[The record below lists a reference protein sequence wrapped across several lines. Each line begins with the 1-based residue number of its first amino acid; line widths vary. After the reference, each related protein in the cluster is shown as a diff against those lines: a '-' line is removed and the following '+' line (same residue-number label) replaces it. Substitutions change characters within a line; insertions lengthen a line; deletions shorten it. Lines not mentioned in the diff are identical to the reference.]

1 MDILLDSNL
10 KAWLLE
16 FNMYSSLGTDSP
28 IDSKIKYD
36 MLYESIALMNFHQ
49 KF

>member
-1 MDILLDSNL
+1 MDILLDSDL

-16 FNMYSSLGTDSP
+16 FNKNSSLHTNSP
-28 IDSKIKYD
+28 LDSKIKYD
-36 MLYESIALMNFHQ
+36 MLYESIALLNFHQ